1 MAHWSPA
8 WQWTLLALVTCS
20 AGVVRGLAGFGGPLI
35 LVPVFS
41 FFYPPPSAIAS
52 VMLIDF
58 SANLKL
64 LPDALRQSR
73 AAIVL
78 PIIGGALL
86 TLPLAGWLLHSVPVA
101 WLRDVVYL
109 VVGTMSLLILSG
121 WRYRGSQTTG
131 TLLAVGAANGMVVGT
146 TAIGVALYPFL
157 IGGLQSAVQSRAHF
171 IVWAF
176 FCTSS
181 AFVVVWLNG
190 SVGAAEWWRAL
201 WLAPAYLGGVFVGN
215 RSYRLVDEA
224 VLRRLVLLVLIAVE
238 IAGVLA

>member
-1 MAHWSPA
+1 MDHWSA
-8 WQWTLLALVTCS
+8 ASQWTLLALVTCG

-41 FFYPPPSAIAS
+41 FFFPPPSAIAS

-64 LPDALRQSR
+64 LPDALRESR
-73 AAIVL
+73 AATVL

-86 TLPLAGWLLHSVPVA
+86 TLPLAGWVLHSVPTA

-109 VVGTMSLLILSG
+109 VVGAMSLLILSG
-121 WRYRGSQTTG
+121 WRYRGSESTG
-131 TLLAVGAANGMVVGT
+131 TLLAVGAANGLVVGT

-157 IGGLQSAVQSRAHF
+157 ISGRQSAVASRANF

-181 AFVVVWLNG
+181 AFAVVWLDG
-190 SVGAAEWWRAL
+190 SVGHAELLRAAL
-201 WLAPAYLGGVFVGN
+201 LAPAYLGGVYVGN

-224 VLRRLVLLVLIAVE
+224 VLRRLVLLVLIAVAV
-238 IAGVLA
+238 AGVLA